1 MYRDLYEMKH
11 LSAPCTERRNI
22 VLARQKYRTSVT
34 ILRSKML
41 TSHER
46 MIHEKGMGLNR
57 ARLDERVSDLPLL
70 TRTDWSSSGGVRVP
84 SLVDSALLSL
94 LQLLTDLSQVF
105 LGGLGSR
112 NTITFVLVLVDWTI
126 LGL

>member
-1 MYRDLYEMKH
+1 
-11 LSAPCTERRNI
+11 
-22 VLARQKYRTSVT
+22 
-34 ILRSKML
+34 ML